1 MTRFATPVAVLA
13 AVLAAVPAGAQH
25 GLVYHPYQAHYHAG
39 RWYPAGNYAAYGGQ
53 YYLQGHGVCY
63 GYSCPQDYYAT
74 VVVKNNYVYPSF
86 GWSVNAPA
94 YPPQQA
100 APADPTKDKVLDALL
115 LQQQQAAA
123 ASQQATAFQ
132 QQQNLLLLQALLI
145 RQSAPVEGGP
155 APVMP
160 AVPQFT
166 PIPPAAPGG
175 APAKSPAP
183 AKLPPL
189 EAFVKAYCLDCHGAN
204 GAKGGFDMSDL
215 SKLTPEQWADCWD
228 TICDDS
234 MPKAPKPK
242 VPAAEKT
249 AVKGEF
255 RQRIFARK

>member
-1 MTRFATPVAVLA
+1 MTRFAIPIAVLLGC
-13 AVLAAVPAGAQH
+13 VGAVPAQH
-25 GLVYHPYQAHYHAG
+25 GGTYHNAHTYNG
-39 RWYPAGNYAAYGGQ
+39 RYYPAG
-53 YYLQGHGVCY
+53 YYTYQNNTYYHNGSPCY

-115 LQQQQAAA
+115 LQQQAAAA

-145 RQSAPVEGGP
+145 RQSGPVEGGP
-155 APVMP
+155 ALAMP

-189 EAFVKAYCLDCHGAN
+189 EAFVKTHCLDCHGAN
-204 GAKGGFDMSDL
+204 GAKGNLDLSDL
-215 SKLTPEQWADCWD
+215 AKLSAERWADCWD
-228 TICDDS
+228 AICDDT
-234 MPKAPKPK
+234 MPPKAK